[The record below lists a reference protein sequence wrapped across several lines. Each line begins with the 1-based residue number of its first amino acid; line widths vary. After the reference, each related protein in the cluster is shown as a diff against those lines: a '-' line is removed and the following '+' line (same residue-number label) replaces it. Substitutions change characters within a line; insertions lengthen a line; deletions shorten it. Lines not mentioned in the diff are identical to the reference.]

1 MTWKENFLHKFI
13 KKYDLD
19 NILQEDLS
27 YGFNFRFS
35 LQYSAIHSSNNSLT
49 KEKYYYMESSYLI
62 KIINMILE
70 ILGFKSE
77 VNDYI
82 IFINYNIIINKLVY
96 NDKLTKKCRDV
107 FNLCIIFKKEDRI
120 AIFREDKYLFN
131 ILDVGNMTAEES
143 RKPGNFYACLEDMF
157 CMISNDDKNIN
168 FLANK
173 MSDEELYRYLNDIY
187 STLKQNFY
195 DKDELYSSYGGS
207 GDNLICFKYDKYY
220 NIINEPK
227 VPFHADN
234 VAKANIWRIEND
246 YILEKIGEI
255 FTHHFIALVG
265 DISNHHH
272 LGRYQ
277 YGVMKGY
284 GKYYNLY
291 MYTVLPFLL
300 AYNSNIPDSIE
311 RKRKGSTEEFMLLLN
326 DF

>member
-27 YGFNFRFS
+27 YGFHFRFC
-35 LQYSAIHSSNNSLT
+35 LQHLKIDSSNILN
-49 KEKYYYMESSYLI
+49 KKKYYYMERSYLI

-77 VNDYI
+77 VKDYI
-82 IFINYNIIINKLVY
+82 IFINYNIIINNLVD
-96 NDKLTKKCRDV
+96 NDKLTKNYHDEFK
-107 FNLCIIFKKEDRI
+107 LCIIFKKEDRI
-120 AIFREDKYLFN
+120 AILREDKYLFN
-131 ILDVGNMTAEES
+131 ILDVGNITREEFS
-143 RKPGNFYACLEDMF
+143 KPGNFYTCLEDMF

-173 MSDEELYRYLNDIY
+173 MSDEELYRYLNEIY
-187 STLKQNFY
+187 LNLKQNFY
-195 DKDELYSSYGGS
+195 DKDKIYSSYGGS
-207 GDNLICFKYDKYY
+207 GDDISCFKYDKYY
-220 NIINEPK
+220 NIINQLK

-234 VAKANIWRIEND
+234 VLKVNIWAIEND
-246 YILEKIGEI
+246 YILERIGEI
-255 FTHHFIALVG
+255 FTHHCIALV
-265 DISNHHH
+265 DNINYLR

-291 MYTVLPFLL
+291 MHTVLPFILF
-300 AYNSNIPDSIE
+300 NTSNIPDSRE
-311 RKRKGSTEEFMLLLN
+311 RKGSSTEEFMLLFN